1 MRRTARGTAIA
12 RRCPGRR
19 RLCIRCVSAAAGE
32 PHAVRGYN
40 GAMDY
45 QLVIKLWRKSLAD
58 EAFLATI
65 ESELKQVLGDTVELE
80 GYDTSPKEI
89 NLFMTTADPRQAF
102 RRARNVLEQ
111 AGVVQGVSAAFRLVG
126 GAQFTSIWPLR
137 VTRKFTLP

>member
-1 MRRTARGTAIA
+1 
-12 RRCPGRR
+12 
-19 RLCIRCVSAAAGE
+19 
-32 PHAVRGYN
+32 
-40 GAMDY
+40 MDY